1 MKQEQELRERV
12 ARRLMMKEDYKQL
25 MRKHEPELRERV
37 VKPLIVVEENAVK

>member
-1 MKQEQELRERV
+1 MKQEQESRERV
-12 ARRLMMKEDYKQL
+12 ERPLMMKEDYKQL